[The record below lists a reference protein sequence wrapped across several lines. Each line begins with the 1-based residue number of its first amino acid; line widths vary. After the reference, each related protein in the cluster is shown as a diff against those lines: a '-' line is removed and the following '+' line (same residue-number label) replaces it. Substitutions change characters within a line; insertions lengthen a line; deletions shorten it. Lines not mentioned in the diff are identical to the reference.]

1 MKLNEIPVAVV
12 PADAAGVPLNAPALL
27 HEIADLLAR
36 LVDTGEATS
45 IDLRSL
51 PLTPAD
57 YAFLEEALGRGEVE
71 VEVQAAGPTHVH
83 ETGVNGVWW
92 VKHFNAL
99 EEVAGELLE
108 ITYVP
113 EILKT
118 HPSDAALGLARLR
131 ARLQSTMTPAA
142 EGDSDA
148 G

>member
-12 PADAAGVPLNAPALL
+12 PPGIADAALNAPALL
-27 HEIADLLAR
+27 HEIVDLLAR
-36 LVDTGEATS
+36 LVETGEAAS

-71 VEVQAAGPTHVH
+71 VEIQAAGLTRVR
-83 ETGVNGVWW
+83 ETAVNGVWW
-92 VKHFNAL
+92 VQHLNAL
-99 EEVAGELLE
+99 DETAGELIE
-108 ITYVP
+108 VTYVP

-131 ARLQSTMTPAA
+131 ARLEQTRPAA
-142 EGDSDA
+142 KGDSDA